1 MKLRVILIIVAIVIA
16 AVAVFAVIAYI
27 SNVKTTAEKEVEKI
41 NVLVAI
47 QNIPKDT
54 FTDNLLSSKSVGL
67 QAIPRKY
74 LADGVLITLDDFKGF
89 VTMAP
94 ISKGEQITST
104 KFVKP
109 EQVGLSFNIPG
120 DMVAIAISVNEDTGV
135 SNLIKIGDMVNVIAT
150 FIPEANQA
158 ATTVAGQTAT
168 TAAGQTATTA
178 AGTTTTVST
187 QAPETAGETLTGIKE
202 ATTKTIL
209 WNVKVLYIGTRA
221 ITAEEQKQQAG
232 QILSNQAAKDA
243 KAIKISTITLAVLPE
258 DAEKL
263 VFSEELGSVWL
274 ALVPSAGVQQKETP
288 GRTFGN
294 IFGE

>member
-1 MKLRVILIIVAIVIA
+1 MKLRVILIIVAIIIA

-41 NVLVAI
+41 EVLVAI

-54 FTDNLLSSKSVGL
+54 FTDNLLSSKSIAL

-74 LADGVLITLDDFKGF
+74 IADGVLTTLDDFKGF

-104 KFVKP
+104 KFAKP
-109 EQVGLSFNIPG
+109 EQVGLAFNIPG
-120 DMVAIAISVNEDTGV
+120 DMVAIAISVNEVKGV

-150 FIPEANQA
+150 FVPEAS
-158 ATTVAGQTAT
+158 QTAT
-168 TAAGQTATTA
+168 TTAD
-178 AGTTTTVST
+178 GTTTTTT
-187 QAPETAGETLTGIKE
+187 QTAETTEETITGIKE
-202 ATTKTIL
+202 AITKTIL

-221 ITAEEQKQQAG
+221 ITSEEQKQQTG
-232 QILSNQAAKDA
+232 QILSSQAAKDQTA
-243 KAIKISTITLAVLPE
+243 LKISTITLAVSPE

-263 VFSEELGSVWL
+263 VFSEELGFVWL
-274 ALVPSAGVQQKETP
+274 ALVPTAGIQEKETL
-288 GRTFGN
+288 GRTYNN
-294 IFGE
+294 IFE

>member
-1 MKLRVILIIVAIVIA
+1 MKLRVILIIVAIIIA

-27 SNVKTTAEKEVEKI
+27 SNLKTKAEKEVEKI
-41 NVLVAI
+41 EVLVAI

-54 FTDNLLSSKSVGL
+54 YSDNLLSSKSVAL

-74 LADGVLITLDDFKGF
+74 IADGVLTTLDDFKGF

-120 DMVAIAISVNEDTGV
+120 DMVAIAIAVNEVKGV

-150 FIPEANQA
+150 FKPEEN
-158 ATTVAGQTAT
+158 QTAT
-168 TAAGQTATTA
+168 TAAAQTATTA
-178 AGTTTTVST
+178 ATGTTTVST
-187 QAPETAGETLTGIKE
+187 QAAETTEETLAGIKE
-202 ATTKTIL
+202 AITKTIL

-221 ITAEEQKQQAG
+221 ITAEEQKTQTG
-232 QILSNQAAKDA
+232 KILSSQAEKD
-243 KAIKISTITLAVLPE
+243 KTTLKISTITLAVSPE

-263 VFSEELGSVWL
+263 VFSEELGFVWL
-274 ALVPSAGVQQKETP
+274 ALVPSSGVLEKETP
-288 GRTFGN
+288 GRTYNN

>member
-1 MKLRVILIIVAIVIA
+1 MKLRVTLIIVAIIIA

-41 NVLVAI
+41 EVLVAI

-54 FTDNLLSSKSVGL
+54 YSDNLLSSKSVAL

-74 LADGVLITLDDFKGF
+74 IADGVLTTLDDFKGF

-120 DMVAIAISVNEDTGV
+120 DMVAIAIAVNEVKGV

-150 FIPEANQA
+150 FVPEEN
-158 ATTVAGQTAT
+158 QTAT
-168 TAAGQTATTA
+168 TAA
-178 AGTTTTVST
+178 AGTTTVST
-187 QAPETAGETLTGIKE
+187 QTAETAEETLTGIKE
-202 ATTKTIL
+202 PITKTIL

-221 ITAEEQKQQAG
+221 ITAEEQKQQTG
-232 QILSNQAAKDA
+232 QILSNQAEKDKTA
-243 KAIKISTITLAVLPE
+243 LKISTITLAVSPE

-263 VFSEELGSVWL
+263 VFSEELGFVWL
-274 ALVPSAGVQQKETP
+274 ALVPTAGVQEKETP
-288 GRTFGN
+288 GRTYNN